1 MAVTYEENF
10 PLGLIDEANEEFQAR
25 LDYDEE
31 ELNTLEQDIA
41 QNGQRNPIGLIK
53 GDRHFQIIYG
63 FQRVKVIRRLGW
75 QSIRANVYEGA
86 TEREL
91 HIHSISDN
99 VKQAQLS
106 DLEKALKTRRLKDMG
121 FSLDELSEVFGVN
134 KSAIYNYLSVAAL
147 DETTQECLQRGLI
160 SLNHA
165 VELARLENSKR
176 LEKLRMVLSLQLSVN
191 ELKTGH
197 YHTRMLALD
206 GWVNICPESMHM
218 KPLYECK
225 ECPYHEGIKEEGNRQ
240 WVSCNYDHEHP
251 TSPPLKKL
259 YKEANRGD

>member
-1 MAVTYEENF
+1 MKVTYDENF
-10 PLGLIDEANEEFQAR
+10 PLELIDEANEKFQAR

-41 QNGQRNPIGLIK
+41 QNGQRNPVGLIE
-53 GDRHFQIIYG
+53 GDGRFQIIYG
-63 FQRVKVIRRLGW
+63 FQRLKIIKKLGW
-75 QSIRANVYEGA
+75 KTARANIYEGA

-99 VKQAQLS
+99 VRQAQLT
-106 DLEKALKTRRLKDMG
+106 DLEKALKTKSLKEMG
-121 FSLDELSEVFGVN
+121 FSTEELCELFSVK
-134 KSAIYNYLSVAAL
+134 KSAIYNYLTVADL
-147 DETTQECLQRGLI
+147 DETTRECLQRGLI

-176 LEKLRMVLSLQLSVN
+176 LEKLRTVLSLQLSVN

-197 YHTRMLALD
+197 WHTRMLALD
-206 GWVNICPESMHM
+206 GWVGICPESMHM

-225 ECPYHEGIKEEGNRQ
+225 ECPYHERINEQGDRR

-251 TSPPLKKL
+251 ISPLLKKL
-259 YKEANRGD
+259 YKEANHGS